1 MFPRT
6 YRAKL
11 GFYIILLLVFLSGTL
26 AYSYHYVQQVML
38 DEADSHL
45 VRLKQL
51 LNGHL
56 NAERNEI
63 QRYATIVAKDLR
75 LKEYMYVVTGIGG
88 DSEPLQKLYDR
99 EFGWLPIDRKLI
111 LDNNNRILVGD
122 ENVELANVVKQH
134 ASTGDSLF
142 YYQGKS
148 GIEMVAVTTIY
159 YRENPL
165 GSVAVSRFLDQQWLE
180 KNRRITEGEF
190 FLVENNTI
198 IRTTLD
204 IAANTPFNIS
214 DNRLSTRAGVYRIY
228 QIELPGN
235 NTAKSSLWFGLSE
248 DDIIARL
255 EQHQKFMLTQ
265 VSAGIFAILLVGMI
279 IIRNFSRP
287 LNQIM
292 QLTQKVADG
301 EFPALGK
308 NRVTNEFD
316 ELRNH
321 FSDMLMAL
329 RDQQKEIEVT
339 QNKLEQSA
347 ITDSLT
353 GLYNRRYLQEEFP
366 KLLARTRREDL
377 SVYAILF
384 DLDYFK
390 KINDT
395 YGHIA
400 GDQCLIAFADHLKH
414 ESRVSDYLFRLGG
427 EEFLILSVNNNIMEA
442 TNFADKLRAGI
453 ENKPVL
459 YAEQL
464 INMTVS
470 GGVSATGSSG
480 TAEVALEKM
489 LSRADIA
496 LYKAKNAGRNR
507 VFMSNNPDSSGISQ
521 EIRFPG

>member
-1 MFPRT
+1 MFPKT

-11 GFYIILLLVFLSGTL
+11 VVYLILLLVFLSGTL
-26 AYSYHYVQQVML
+26 VYSYRYVEQVIL
-38 DEADSHL
+38 DEVDDHL
-45 VRLKQL
+45 IRLKQL

-63 QRYATIVAKDLR
+63 KRYATILAKDLR

-88 DSEPLQKLYDR
+88 DSEPLEKLYDR

-122 ENVELANVVKQH
+122 ENAELANAVKQH
-134 ASTGDSLF
+134 ATTRDGLF

-148 GIEMVAVTTIY
+148 GIEMVAVTTIN
-159 YRENPL
+159 YRDNTL
-165 GSVAVSRFLDQQWLE
+165 GRVAVSRFLDQQWLE
-180 KNRRITEGEF
+180 RNRRITEGEF

-198 IRTTLD
+198 IRTTLEL
-204 IAANTPFNIS
+204 AANTPFSIS
-214 DNRLSTRAGVYRIY
+214 NNHLTTSTGVYRIY
-228 QIELPGN
+228 QIDLPGSNLN
-235 NTAKSSLWFGLSE
+235 NSTLWLGLSE
-248 DDIIARL
+248 DEIIAKL
-255 EQHQKFMLTQ
+255 ELHRRFMITQ
-265 VSAGIFAILLVGMI
+265 VGAGIIAILLVGMV

-287 LNQIM
+287 LHQIM
-292 QLTQKVADG
+292 QLTRKVSDG
-301 EFPALGK
+301 ELPTLGK

-316 ELRNH
+316 ELYNH

-353 GLYNRRYLQEEFP
+353 GLYNRRYLKEEFP
-366 KLLARTRREDL
+366 KLLARTKREGL

-384 DLDYFK
+384 DMDYFK

-470 GGVSATGSSG
+470 GGVSAAGSGS